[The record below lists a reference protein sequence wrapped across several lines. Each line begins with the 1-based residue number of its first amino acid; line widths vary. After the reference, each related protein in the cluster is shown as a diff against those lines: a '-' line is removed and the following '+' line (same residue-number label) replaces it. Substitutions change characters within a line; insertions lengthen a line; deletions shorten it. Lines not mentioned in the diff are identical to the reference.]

1 MVQFNYANKKLNY
14 NKKTALKKLVLFIF
28 KKEKR
33 PLEFINYIFCNDE
46 YLLQINQQ
54 FLNHQ
59 TYTDIITFP
68 LNQKNQPIQAEI
80 YISLDR
86 VKENAQIFG
95 TNFKEELVRVI
106 SHGALHLCGY
116 KDKTKSQISEMRSK
130 EQQYMEYYFKNR

>member
-28 KKEKR
+28 KKEKKA
-33 PLEFINYIFCNDE
+33 LGYINYIFCDDE

-54 FLNHQ
+54 FLNHK

-68 LNQKNQPIQAEI
+68 LNQNEDPTQAEI

-86 VKENAQIFG
+86 VKDNAQIFG
-95 TNFKEELVRVI
+95 TNFKEELVRVV

-116 KDKTKSQISEMRSK
+116 KDKTKSQISEMRLK
-130 EQQYMEYYFKNR
+130 EQQYIEYYFKHL

>member
-130 EQQYMEYYFKNR
+130 EQQYMEYYFKNC